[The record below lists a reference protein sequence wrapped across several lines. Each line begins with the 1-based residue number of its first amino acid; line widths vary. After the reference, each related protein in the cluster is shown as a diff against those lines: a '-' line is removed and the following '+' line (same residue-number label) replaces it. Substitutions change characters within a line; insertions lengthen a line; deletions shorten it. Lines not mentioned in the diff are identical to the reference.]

1 MNRLQRNEILEI
13 VESVIQPVG
22 YTCLEVEWVASEKI
36 LRVYIDS
43 ENGVDMDDCLEVTRS
58 LNEVESIDEKV
69 PGLYRLEIS
78 SPGVDRPLRLAEH
91 FNEVIGQDI
100 SVKLTEKSNGRK
112 VGRGELLSV
121 DSSGN
126 VKMDIDG
133 QLWEFSLEILNFAQG
148 WHRSVKFRQENTI
161 HSSRGCSEKQ
171 IIIFKQQTFALCK

>member
-13 VESVIQPVG
+13 VESVVLPMG

-78 SPGVDRPLRLAEH
+78 SPGVDRPLRLVEH
-91 FNEVIGQDI
+91 FTEVVGQEI

-133 QLWEFSLEILNFAQG
+133 QLWEFSIEILNFAHLIYN
-148 WHRSVKFRQENTI
+148 WN
-161 HSSRGCSEKQ
+161 
-171 IIIFKQQTFALCK
+171 